1 MSGHQAG
8 LMIFELDKE
17 GPNSIVI
24 PCLMLHCHTHVVL
37 DVWLA
42 AGPEEHPAAL
52 VVAVLAAEV
61 ERGEAAAVPQ
71 VVVALAHLAQE
82 LTGAAEP
89 PPGGLVQRRVPV
101 LKRKDR
107 GEISYILKQGR
118 HH

>member
-1 MSGHQAG
+1 MF
-8 LMIFELDKE
+8 I
-17 GPNSIVI
+17 IV
-24 PCLMLHCHTHVVL
+24 HVFHTHIVL
-37 DVWLA
+37 DVRLA
-42 AGPEEHPAAL
+42 SGPEEHPAAL

-82 LTGAAEP
+82 LAGAAEP
-89 PPGGLVQRRVPV
+89 PPRGLVQRRVPM

-107 GEISYILKQGR
+107 GEISYILKQER

>member
-1 MSGHQAG
+1 MFGQQTG

-17 GPNSIVI
+17 GPNSKVI
-24 PCLMLHCHTHVVL
+24 PCLMFHSRTHVVL
-37 DVWLA
+37 DVGLA

-82 LTGAAEP
+82 LAGAAEP

-101 LKRKDR
+101 LKCKDID
-107 GEISYILKQGR
+107 EISDILNKKQG
-118 HH
+118 H